1 MTILTEVTQKS
12 YFCLC
17 LLIKGDTYEKKHEMG
32 N

>member
-1 MTILTEVTQKS
+1 MIAEVIQKS